1 MKSKILLSIF
11 LVFAVT
17 ITAKAQKPITTLQ
30 HNGITTVFYGQN
42 SFVDAY
48 NASVSGDTLNL
59 SAGSFTAPAEI
70 AKGIKV
76 YGSGHFPDSANVA
89 RCTTIP
95 TGLTINKGADSLRLE
110 GLYINGDINYDANN
124 SINKVKVIRCRLG
137 SAYFNSSSESVGKNN
152 CSINECFLL
161 GGINFSNYGDNFL
174 VQQCI
179 ISAGIITGSW
189 MSGWNGDY
197 WNGSYS
203 CIVNVKNAII
213 ERNIFLYV
221 SSQNGKS
228 FYHSSLLYNVS
239 SSALRNN
246 VIIGIGQGDI
256 QNYNYVL
263 NNIFT
268 ENITDFGN
276 SQQSNNYVGVAQS
289 DIFINQ
295 TGYLF
300 DYSNNYHLKN
310 PELYLGT
317 DGTQV
322 GLYGGTT
329 PFKDGGV
336 PSNPQIVAKSI
347 GSQTDSNGNLQISIS
362 VKAQDR

>member
-11 LVFAVT
+11 LVCAVT
-17 ITAKAQKPITTLQ
+17 ITVKAQKPITTLQ
-30 HNGITTVFYGQN
+30 HNGTTTVFYGQS

-48 NASVSGDTLNL
+48 GASVNGDTLNL
-59 SAGSFTAPAEI
+59 STGSFTAPAEI

-89 RCTTIP
+89 RRTTI
-95 TGLTINKGADSLRLE
+95 TSGLNISKGADSLRLE
-110 GLYINGDINYDANN
+110 GLYINGDINYDGSN

-137 SAYFNSSSESVGKNN
+137 SANFNSSSESAGKNN
-152 CSINECFLL
+152 CSYEECFFSF
-161 GGINFSNYGDNFL
+161 GINFSNYGDNFL
-174 VQQCI
+174 VRHCVFEQ
-179 ISAGIITGSW
+179 GLGLGSC
-189 MSGWNGDY
+189 MRGVILNI
-197 WNGSYS
+197 NE
-203 CIVNVKNAII
+203 NATI
-213 ERNIFLYV
+213 EGNIQIKYQGALCYDWG
-221 SSQNGKS
+221 N
-228 FYHSSLLYNVS
+228 YHPEAIFFLYNVTS
-239 SSALRNN
+239 STIRNN
-246 VIIGIGQGDI
+246 IIFSNGFYSNSSW
-256 QNYNYVL
+256 NYIA
-263 NNIFT
+263 NNISLLSSIDAGT
-268 ENITDFGN
+268 NTLI
-276 SQQSNNYVGVAQS
+276 NNYLSVNRDSV
-289 DIFINQ
+289 FISES
-295 TGYLF
+295 GDYI

-362 VKAQDR
+362 VEAQDR